1 MFTCSMWSLSLHYS
15 EKLVRHFTT
24 WTVNILTACEWP
36 TMLACTQTT
45 KLHSSLTPVSI
56 TESEKPTVHI
66 FGTETYLALSQG
78 KVPVPGLHTEKC
90 SLLYVMLPA
99 SSSVVNTA
107 CVVYGNVGHLF
118 VVLLGV
124 RPQVKVD
131 DCGVDAAGLCV
142 SLLQ

>member
-1 MFTCSMWSLSLHYS
+1 
-15 EKLVRHFTT
+15 
-24 WTVNILTACEWP
+24 
-36 TMLACTQTT
+36 MLACTQTT

-56 TESEKPTVHI
+56 TESEKPTLHI
-66 FGTETYLALSQG
+66 FDTETCLALSQG
-78 KVPVPGLHTEKC
+78 KVPVHTEKC

-118 VVLLGV
+118 VVLLGI

-142 SLLQ
+142 SLLQQLAKTVFDQLH